1 METSTPSKNS
11 RAIWLASICL
21 LVGVLGFGA
30 VPASA
35 ASGIFTRI
43 FEMEGNAIDENDASL
58 YKEGEDWQRTN
69 NDIWVDLWNTYL
81 PSATK
86 PTGWDFDVPYSGK
99 AAVRVFVPDYPGL
112 PGFVGTIFDDN
123 IFGAGCKDDLD
134 LNTCK
139 SETGNSPDK
148 NQWTN
153 GYAAFYNIEG
163 LAAPVPVDG
172 LPPGTLYHQNG
183 DLVIVMGGDVHDGD
197 GSSQV
202 GGWLF
207 RQQVPAEL
215 IVPGEDFPF
224 SRSIG
229 DILVTVDWSEGGRT
243 ATVRAYRWIGGDTTE
258 CPTPGVVLGTDDNLC
273 KIFEGPNA
281 VCTPEYNGLACAIA
295 NYAPTE
301 EAPEGVGETPAP
313 WPYIAKGDRSV
324 DPANGIFTENFPET
338 TLLEGIL
345 NLSAILRLNDETVGC
360 FSDFMWETR
369 SSGAPGETYN
379 AKLKDYLLGDTELC
393 GIDVDKSGG
402 TLSKVGDLVSYNI
415 LVENT
420 GIVRLYKQSITDTLL
435 GDLTSTNGNCP
446 GGDED
451 NLTEG
456 ESCVESNACG
466 AYLEPDGTCAITAW
480 RRVATGDPDPL
491 PNTVTVVYDSDPGLQ
506 GDEVTSSNDHS
517 VNLFQPAVEVV
528 KGGDTL
534 SKAGDDVTYSF
545 TINNLS
551 SDDAPNLL
559 IDDTSG
565 VTDTVLGNLTATAKA
580 NGCTSLAYG
589 GSCSFN
595 VVYTVQSGDP
605 DPLDNT
611 VSVLYHP
618 DGFPNNITDED
629 SHSVNLFQPSVDVT
643 KTGDTL
649 SKVGD
654 PASYTITVNN
664 TGSGD
669 SPNLVNGTISDT
681 LLGNLLDGSNPYVT
695 SSTCSAALA
704 TGASCTIQ
712 ATRTVQ
718 AGDPDPLPNTV
729 TVHYNPDGFPNDIS
743 DSDGHSVNLFQPGV
757 DVAKVCYDPS
767 GPTEPPYDTVVV
779 HGDPLEYRFTI
790 TNDGSSDSPSLV
802 LASVLDQVTVGSDP
816 PLPADN
822 LTAAATA
829 AGCASLAYGESCS
842 FTVQFD
848 TSGVMAMDDVT
859 VSDRVDVLY
868 NPDGFPNNITDYA
881 TASCTVTPGLEGC
894 TPGFWQGGYGRN
906 LWNEPTDP
914 DWPDRTGEGGTATN
928 PFTHDTLFCDYFGC
942 KVGTKLA
949 GLTMI
954 EIVGTGGGEMPERKA
969 ARNVIAAYLNT
980 AWSMRYDFG
989 LYDEPGEIAALWTSA
1004 VSGGISYMDVHLLLG
1019 GYNNQE
1025 CPIP

>member
-654 PASYTITVNN
+654 PVNYTITVTNDGSSDNPGLENGTITDTLLGNLLDGSNPYVTSSDCTGTLGPSGSCTIQATRTVQAGDPDPLPNTVTVHFDPTGSFDNDITDSDGHSVNLFQPGVDVTKTGDTLSKVGDPASYTITVNNTGSGDSPNLVNGTISDTLLGNLLDGSNPYVTSSTCSATLATGASCTIQATRTVQAGDPDPLPNTVTVHYNPDGFPNDISDSDGHSVNLFQPGVDVTKTGDTLSKVGDPASYTITVNN

-743 DSDGHSVNLFQPGV
+743 DS
-757 DVAKVCYDPS
+757 
-767 GPTEPPYDTVVV
+767 T
-779 HGDPLEYRFTI
+779 
-790 TNDGSSDSPSLV
+790 
-802 LASVLDQVTVGSDP
+802 
-816 PLPADN
+816 
-822 LTAAATA
+822 
-829 AGCASLAYGESCS
+829 
-842 FTVQFD
+842 
-848 TSGVMAMDDVT
+848 
-859 VSDRVDVLY
+859 
-868 NPDGFPNNITDYA
+868 
-881 TASCTVTPGLEGC
+881 
-894 TPGFWQGGYGRN
+894 
-906 LWNEPTDP
+906 
-914 DWPDRTGEGGTATN
+914 
-928 PFTHDTLFCDYFGC
+928 
-942 KVGTKLA
+942 
-949 GLTMI
+949 
-954 EIVGTGGGEMPERKA
+954 
-969 ARNVIAAYLNT
+969 
-980 AWSMRYDFG
+980 
-989 LYDEPGEIAALWTSA
+989 
-1004 VSGGISYMDVHLLLG
+1004 
-1019 GYNNQE
+1019 
-1025 CPIP
+1025 